1 MIRLATINDAEQ
13 LYTLNDEFNGSG
25 DTTIESIRESLACNK
40 QEVVIVSEEN
50 DILIGFAC
58 VQLKKSFCYA
68 ECSAEITEVFVEP
81 EYRKRGIARAMISFA
96 EGYCGKKYS
105 IHKFELLTERN
116 NSTAQSVYGKLGYK
130 EDEEIHFIRILPE
143 E

>member
-25 DTTIESIRESLACNK
+25 NTTIESIRKSLACNK
-40 QEVVIVSEEN
+40 QEVVIEAEEN
-50 DILIGFAC
+50 GILVGFAC

-68 ECSAEITEVFVEP
+68 ECSAEITEVYVKP
-81 EYRKRGIARAMISFA
+81 EYRKKGIAGAMISFA
-96 EGYCGKKYS
+96 EEYCEMKYS

-116 NSTAQSVYGKLGYK
+116 NSKAQSVYGKLGYK
-130 EDEEIHFIRILPE
+130 EDEEIHFIHILPE